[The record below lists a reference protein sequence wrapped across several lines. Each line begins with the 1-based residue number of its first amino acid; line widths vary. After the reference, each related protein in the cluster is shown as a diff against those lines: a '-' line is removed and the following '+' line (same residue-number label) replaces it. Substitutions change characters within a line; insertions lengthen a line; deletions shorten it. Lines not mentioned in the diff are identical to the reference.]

1 MFATFTRALSLTWR
15 QPARAWLLA
24 RMATWVVILS
34 ALVKLFPLPRA
45 LRFVAAGVRTN
56 SNAQAVELD
65 ELSSAIDAL
74 LEMDVFMFKPNCW
87 KRATVLHRYLALRGI
102 ATTIV
107 FGLRKEPD
115 GELKGHAWL
124 ESEGHPF
131 LESEPPLYTITYV
144 FPSAESF
151 DGELALMGTDQREAL

>member
-1 MFATFTRALSLTWR
+1 
-15 QPARAWLLA
+15 
-24 RMATWVVILS
+24 MATWVVILS

-45 LRFVAAGVRTN
+45 LRFVAASVRTN
-56 SNAQAVELD
+56 PNAQAVELD

-87 KRATVLHRYLALRGI
+87 KRATVLHRYLALGGI

-151 DGELALMGTDQREAL
+151 DVELALMGTDQREAL

>member
-1 MFATFTRALSLTWR
+1 MTWR
-15 QPARAWLLA
+15 KPARAWLLA

-45 LRFVAAGVRTN
+45 LRFVATDVRSKATGHP
-56 SNAQAVELD
+56 VELD

-74 LEMDVFMFKPNCW
+74 LEMDVFIFKPNCW
-87 KRATVLHRYLALRGI
+87 KRATVLHRYLALGGI

-107 FGLRKEPD
+107 FGLRKELD

-124 ESEGHPF
+124 ESEGHPL

-144 FPSAESF
+144 FPSTESF
-151 DGELALMGTDQREAL
+151 DGELALMGTDQREAG